1 MAEMDEDFV
10 DIQDKKKVFLVKE
23 DIEFIRENPKG
34 LTKEG
39 CAERIKS
46 WENSTN
52 RYVLAKYRVML
63 KKCEKFTNS
72 GKTVDGKVVLSRGK
86 DGKIKWVGEEKKEE

>member
-23 DIEFIRENPKG
+23 DIEFIKENPEG

-39 CAERIKS
+39 CAEHAKN

-52 RYVLAKYRVML
+52 RYV
-63 KKCEKFTNS
+63 
-72 GKTVDGKVVLSRGK
+72 
-86 DGKIKWVGEEKKEE
+86 

>member
-23 DIEFIRENPKG
+23 DIEFIKENPEG

-39 CAERIKS
+39 CAEHAKNR
-46 WENSTN
+46 ENSTD
-52 RYVLAKYRVML
+52 R
-63 KKCEKFTNS
+63 
-72 GKTVDGKVVLSRGK
+72 
-86 DGKIKWVGEEKKEE
+86 

>member
-23 DIEFIRENPKG
+23 DIEQIRENPEG

-39 CAERIKS
+39 CAEHIRN

-52 RYVLAKYRVML
+52 RYVLAKYKVML

-72 GKTVDGKVVLSRGK
+72 GKTVDSKIILSRDPK
-86 DGKIKWVGEEKKEE
+86 GKITWVGEPEKE